1 VGHNRE
7 VIADRP
13 AEISDLSSTQ
23 RILERAI
30 QVIEQS
36 GEAAIRTNP
45 IAFECGVTPPILYR
59 AFTSREGL
67 IIAAQ
72 AERYRRSTEVSAKY
86 LYDSIARAE
95 SRESLI
101 ANVSSLLDFVF
112 SKDRAENRR
121 LRVEVIGSSVS
132 RPQLRE
138 LIASIDLEYSVSIAL
153 AYQPAVEKG
162 WMSSGKNLEVIALW
176 AQGLLNTRYMV
187 DAAASSED
195 ANTWNELT
203 RQSILAALF
212 D

>member
-1 VGHNRE
+1 MVVKN
-7 VIADRP
+7 P
-13 AEISDLSSTQ
+13 AETSELSSVQ
-23 RILERAI
+23 RILERTI
-30 QVIEQS
+30 QVIEES

-59 AFTSREGL
+59 AFASREGL

-86 LYDSIARAE
+86 LYDSIARAD

-138 LIASIDLEYSVSIAL
+138 LIAGIDQEYSVSIAL
-153 AYQPAVEKG
+153 AYQSAVEKG
-162 WMSSGKNLEVIALW
+162 WMSSGKNLEAIALW

-187 DAAASSED
+187 DAAASDEN

-203 RQSILAALF
+203 RQSILSALF

>member
-1 VGHNRE
+1 MVVRN
-7 VIADRP
+7 P
-13 AEISDLSSTQ
+13 AETSELSSAQ
-23 RILERAI
+23 RILERTI
-30 QVIEQS
+30 QVIEES

-59 AFTSREGL
+59 AFASREGL

-86 LYDSIARAE
+86 LYDSIARAD

-112 SKDRAENRR
+112 NKDRAENRR

-138 LIASIDLEYSVSIAL
+138 LIAAIDKEYSVSIAL
-153 AYQPAVEKG
+153 AYQSAVEKG
-162 WMSSGKNLEVIALW
+162 WMSSGKNLEAIALW

-187 DAAASSED
+187 DAAASDED

-203 RQSILAALF
+203 RQSILSALF

>member
-1 VGHNRE
+1 VVVKN
-7 VIADRP
+7 P
-13 AEISDLSSTQ
+13 AETSELSSVQ
-23 RILERAI
+23 RILERTI
-30 QVIEQS
+30 QVIEES

-59 AFTSREGL
+59 AFASREGL

-86 LYDSIARAE
+86 LYDSIARAD

-138 LIASIDLEYSVSIAL
+138 LIAGIDQEYSVSIAL
-153 AYQPAVEKG
+153 AYQSAVEKG
-162 WMSSGKNLEVIALW
+162 WMSSGKNLEAIALW

-187 DAAASSED
+187 DAAASDED

-203 RQSILAALF
+203 RQSILSALF

>member
-1 VGHNRE
+1 MIVE
-7 VIADRP
+7 RP
-13 AEISDLSSTQ
+13 ADTSELSSAQ
-23 RILERAI
+23 RILERTI
-30 QVIEQS
+30 QVIEES

-59 AFTSREGL
+59 AFASREGL

-86 LYDSIARAE
+86 LYDSIARAD

-112 SKDRAENRR
+112 NKDRAENRR

-138 LIASIDLEYSVSIAL
+138 LIAAIDKEYSVSIAL
-153 AYQPAVEKG
+153 AYQSAVEKG
-162 WMSSGKNLEVIALW
+162 WMSSGKNLEAIALW

-187 DAAASSED
+187 DATASDED

-203 RQSILAALF
+203 RQSILSALF

>member
-1 VGHNRE
+1 MVVRN
-7 VIADRP
+7 P
-13 AEISDLSSTQ
+13 AETSELSSAQ
-23 RILERAI
+23 RILERTI
-30 QVIEQS
+30 QVIEES

-59 AFTSREGL
+59 AFASREGL

-86 LYDSIARAE
+86 LYDSIARAD

-112 SKDRAENRR
+112 NKDRAENRR

-138 LIASIDLEYSVSIAL
+138 LIAAIDKEYSVSIAL
-153 AYQPAVEKG
+153 AYQSAVEKG
-162 WMSSGKNLEVIALW
+162 WMSSGKNLEAIALW

-187 DAAASSED
+187 DAAASDED
-195 ANTWNELT
+195 ATTWNELT
-203 RQSILAALF
+203 RQSILSALF

>member
-1 VGHNRE
+1 VVVKN
-7 VIADRP
+7 P
-13 AEISDLSSTQ
+13 AETSELSSVQ
-23 RILERAI
+23 RILERTI
-30 QVIEQS
+30 QVIEES

-67 IIAAQ
+67 IVAAQ
-72 AERYRRSTEVSAKY
+72 AERYRRSTEVSAKF
-86 LYDSIARAE
+86 LYDSIARAD

-138 LIASIDLEYSVSIAL
+138 LIASIDQEYSVSIAL

-162 WMSSGKNLEVIALW
+162 WMSSGKNLEAIALW

-187 DAAASSED
+187 DAAASDED

-203 RQSILAALF
+203 RQSILSALF

>member
-1 VGHNRE
+1 MIVE
-7 VIADRP
+7 RP
-13 AEISDLSSTQ
+13 ADTSELSSAQ
-23 RILERAI
+23 RILERTI
-30 QVIEQS
+30 QVIEES

-86 LYDSIARAE
+86 LYDSIARAD

-101 ANVSSLLDFVF
+101 ANVRSLLDFVF
-112 SKDRAENRR
+112 NTDRAENRR

-138 LIASIDLEYSVSIAL
+138 LIAAIDKEYSVSIAL

-162 WMSSGKNLEVIALW
+162 WISTGKNLEAIALW

-187 DAAASSED
+187 DAIASDED
-195 ANTWNELT
+195 ANTWNDLT
-203 RQSILAALF
+203 RQSILSAIF

>member
-1 VGHNRE
+1 MVVKN
-7 VIADRP
+7 P
-13 AEISDLSSTQ
+13 AETSELSSAQ
-23 RILERAI
+23 RILERTI
-30 QVIEQS
+30 QVIEES

-59 AFTSREGL
+59 AFASREGL

-86 LYDSIARAE
+86 LYDSIARAD

-112 SKDRAENRR
+112 NKDRAENRR

-138 LIASIDLEYSVSIAL
+138 LIAAIDKEYSVSIAL
-153 AYQPAVEKG
+153 AYQSAVEKG
-162 WMSSGKNLEVIALW
+162 WMSSGKNLEAIALW

-187 DAAASSED
+187 DATASDED

-203 RQSILAALF
+203 RQSILSALF

>member
-1 VGHNRE
+1 MVVKN
-7 VIADRP
+7 P
-13 AEISDLSSTQ
+13 AETSELSSVQ
-23 RILERAI
+23 RILERTI
-30 QVIEQS
+30 QVIEES

-59 AFTSREGL
+59 AFASREGL

-86 LYDSIARAE
+86 LYDSIARAD

-138 LIASIDLEYSVSIAL
+138 LIAGIDQEYSVSIAL
-153 AYQPAVEKG
+153 AYQSAVEKG
-162 WMSSGKNLEVIALW
+162 WMSSGKNLEAIALW

-187 DAAASSED
+187 DAAASDED

-203 RQSILAALF
+203 RQSILSALF

>member
-1 VGHNRE
+1 VVVKN
-7 VIADRP
+7 P
-13 AEISDLSSTQ
+13 AETSELSSVQ
-23 RILERAI
+23 RILERTI
-30 QVIEQS
+30 QVIEES

-59 AFTSREGL
+59 AFASREGL

-86 LYDSIARAE
+86 LYDSIARAD

-138 LIASIDLEYSVSIAL
+138 LIAGIDQEYSVSIAL
-153 AYQPAVEKG
+153 AYQSAVEKG
-162 WMSSGKNLEVIALW
+162 WMSSGKNLEAIALW

-187 DAAASSED
+187 DAAASDEN

-203 RQSILAALF
+203 RQSILSALF

>member
-1 VGHNRE
+1 
-7 VIADRP
+7 VIVERP
-13 AEISDLSSTQ
+13 ADTSELSSAQ
-23 RILERAI
+23 RILERTI
-30 QVIEQS
+30 QVIEES

-86 LYDSIARAE
+86 LYDSIARAD

-101 ANVSSLLDFVF
+101 ANVRSLLDFVF
-112 SKDRAENRR
+112 NTDRAENRR

-138 LIASIDLEYSVSIAL
+138 LIAAIDKEYSVSIAL

-162 WMSSGKNLEVIALW
+162 WISTGKNLEAIALW

-187 DAAASSED
+187 DAIASDED
-195 ANTWNELT
+195 ANTWNDLT
-203 RQSILAALF
+203 RQSILSAIF

>member
-1 VGHNRE
+1 VVVRN
-7 VIADRP
+7 P
-13 AEISDLSSTQ
+13 AETSELSSAQ
-23 RILERAI
+23 RILERTI
-30 QVIEQS
+30 QVIEES

-59 AFTSREGL
+59 AFASREGL

-86 LYDSIARAE
+86 LYDSIARAD

-112 SKDRAENRR
+112 NKDRAENRR

-138 LIASIDLEYSVSIAL
+138 LIAAIDKEYSVSIAL
-153 AYQPAVEKG
+153 AYQSAVEKG
-162 WMSSGKNLEVIALW
+162 WMSSGKNLEAIALW

-187 DAAASSED
+187 DAAASDED
-195 ANTWNELT
+195 ATTWNELT
-203 RQSILAALF
+203 RQSILSALF

>member
-1 VGHNRE
+1 
-7 VIADRP
+7 VIVERP
-13 AEISDLSSTQ
+13 ADISELSSAQ
-23 RILERAI
+23 RILERTI
-30 QVIEQS
+30 QVIEES

-59 AFTSREGL
+59 AFASREGL

-86 LYDSIARAE
+86 LYDSIARAD

-112 SKDRAENRR
+112 NKDRAENRR

-138 LIASIDLEYSVSIAL
+138 LIAAIDKEYSVSIAL
-153 AYQPAVEKG
+153 AYQSAVEKG
-162 WMSSGKNLEVIALW
+162 WMSSGKNLEAIALW

-187 DAAASSED
+187 DAAASDED

-203 RQSILAALF
+203 RQSILSALF

>member
-1 VGHNRE
+1 VVVKN
-7 VIADRP
+7 P
-13 AEISDLSSTQ
+13 AETSELSSAQ
-23 RILERAI
+23 RILERTI
-30 QVIEQS
+30 QVIEES

-59 AFTSREGL
+59 AFASREGL

-86 LYDSIARAE
+86 LYDSIARAD

-112 SKDRAENRR
+112 NKDRAENRR

-138 LIASIDLEYSVSIAL
+138 LIAAIDKEYSVSIAL
-153 AYQPAVEKG
+153 AYQSAVEKG
-162 WMSSGKNLEVIALW
+162 WMSSGKNLEAIALW

-187 DAAASSED
+187 DATASDED

-203 RQSILAALF
+203 RQSILSALF

>member
-1 VGHNRE
+1 MIVE
-7 VIADRP
+7 RP
-13 AEISDLSSTQ
+13 ADISELSSAQ
-23 RILERAI
+23 RILERTI
-30 QVIEQS
+30 QVIEES

-59 AFTSREGL
+59 AFASREGL

-86 LYDSIARAE
+86 LYDSIARAD

-112 SKDRAENRR
+112 NKDRAENRR

-138 LIASIDLEYSVSIAL
+138 LIAAIDKEYSVSIAL
-153 AYQPAVEKG
+153 AYQSAVEKG
-162 WMSSGKNLEVIALW
+162 WMSSGKNLEAIALW

-187 DAAASSED
+187 DATASDED

-203 RQSILAALF
+203 RQSILSALF

>member
-1 VGHNRE
+1 
-7 VIADRP
+7 VIVERP
-13 AEISDLSSTQ
+13 ADISELSSAQ
-23 RILERAI
+23 RILERTI
-30 QVIEQS
+30 QVIEES

-59 AFTSREGL
+59 AFASREGL

-86 LYDSIARAE
+86 LYDSIARAD

-112 SKDRAENRR
+112 NKDRAENRR

-138 LIASIDLEYSVSIAL
+138 LIAAIDKEYSVSIAL
-153 AYQPAVEKG
+153 AYQSAVEKG
-162 WMSSGKNLEVIALW
+162 WMSSGKNLEAIALW

-187 DAAASSED
+187 DATASDED
-195 ANTWNELT
+195 ADTWNELT
-203 RQSILAALF
+203 RQSILSALF

>member
-1 VGHNRE
+1 MVVKN
-7 VIADRP
+7 P
-13 AEISDLSSTQ
+13 AETSELSSVQ
-23 RILERAI
+23 RILERTI
-30 QVIEQS
+30 QVIEES

-59 AFTSREGL
+59 AFASREGL

-86 LYDSIARAE
+86 LYDSIARAD

-138 LIASIDLEYSVSIAL
+138 LIAGI
-153 AYQPAVEKG
+153 G
-162 WMSSGKNLEVIALW
+162 FG
-176 AQGLLNTRYMV
+176 
-187 DAAASSED
+187 
-195 ANTWNELT
+195 
-203 RQSILAALF
+203 
-212 D
+212 

>member
-1 VGHNRE
+1 VVVKNPAD
-7 VIADRP
+7 IA
-13 AEISDLSSTQ
+13 ELSSAQ
-23 RILERAI
+23 RILERTI
-30 QVIEQS
+30 QVIEES

-59 AFTSREGL
+59 AFASREGL

-86 LYDSIARAE
+86 LYDSIARAD

-112 SKDRAENRR
+112 NKDRAENRR

-138 LIASIDLEYSVSIAL
+138 LIAAIDKEYSVSIAL
-153 AYQPAVEKG
+153 AYQSAVEKG
-162 WMSSGKNLEVIALW
+162 WMSSGKNLEAIALW

-187 DAAASSED
+187 DATASDED

-203 RQSILAALF
+203 RQSILSALF

>member
-1 VGHNRE
+1 

>member
-1 VGHNRE
+1 MVVKN
-7 VIADRP
+7 P
-13 AEISDLSSTQ
+13 AETSELSSVQ
-23 RILERAI
+23 RILERTI
-30 QVIEQS
+30 QVIEES

-67 IIAAQ
+67 IVAAQ

-86 LYDSIARAE
+86 LYDSIARAD

-138 LIASIDLEYSVSIAL
+138 LIAGIDQEYSVSIAL
-153 AYQPAVEKG
+153 AYQSAVEKG
-162 WMSSGKNLEVIALW
+162 WMSSGKNLEAIALW

-187 DAAASSED
+187 DAAASDED

-203 RQSILAALF
+203 RQSILSALF

>member
-1 VGHNRE
+1 MIVE
-7 VIADRP
+7 RP
-13 AEISDLSSTQ
+13 ADTSELSSAQ
-23 RILERAI
+23 RILERTI
-30 QVIEQS
+30 QVIEES

-86 LYDSIARAE
+86 LYDSIARAD

-112 SKDRAENRR
+112 NTDRAENRR

-138 LIASIDLEYSVSIAL
+138 LIAAIDKEYSVSIAL

-162 WMSSGKNLEVIALW
+162 WVSSGKNLEAIALW

-187 DAAASSED
+187 DAIASDED
-195 ANTWNELT
+195 ANTWNDLT
-203 RQSILAALF
+203 RQSILSAIF